1 MDVINFTDKKRL
13 IVLLP
18 ESLAG
23 RTDLAHQI
31 NWMASLQ
38 SFDVLYLPM
47 VEEDSNPLDMSR
59 RMATMVAA
67 TIGEPMHGSSRAIAR
82 KGWLDSLR
90 EIYQPGDML
99 VCMAE
104 QSVKTGFVHAISI
117 QDYLQDV
124 LQIPCR
130 TVSGYYHPEHDRA
143 RQFLLKMVFWLVA
156 LAILIGFTIV
166 EINIDQSLHGF
177 MRISLLILVVG
188 LELGILM
195 LLARIPKS

>member
-47 VEEDSNPLDMSR
+47 VEDDSNPLDISR

-67 TIGEPMHGSSRAIAR
+67 TIGEPMQVSSRVIAR
-82 KGWLDSLR
+82 RGWLDSLR
-90 EIYQPGDML
+90 EFYLPGDLL

-104 QSVKTGFVHAISI
+104 QNVKTGFMHAVSM
-117 QDYLQDV
+117 QDYLQTV

-130 TVSGYYHPEHDRA
+130 AVSGYYHPAHDRV
-143 RQFLLKMVFWLVA
+143 RQWLLTMVFWLVA
-156 LAILIGFTIV
+156 LAILVGFTMM
-166 EINIDQSLHGF
+166 EINIDQTLHGF
-177 MRISLLILVVG
+177 IRSALLILVVS

-195 LLARIPKS
+195 FLARIPKS

>member
-1 MDVINFTDKKRL
+1 MDIVNFTDKKRL

-23 RTDLAHQI
+23 STDLAHQI

-38 SFDVLYLPM
+38 PFNVLYLPM
-47 VEEDSNPLDMSR
+47 VEEDSNPLVVSR
-59 RMATMVAA
+59 RMTTMVAA
-67 TIGEPMHGSSRAIAR
+67 TIGEPMHVSSRAIAR

-90 EIYQPGDML
+90 EIYQPGDLL

-104 QSVKTGFVHAISI
+104 QSVKTGFMHAVSM

-130 TVSGYYHPEHDRA
+130 TVNGYYHPEHDRI
-143 RQFLLKMVFWLVA
+143 RQWLLTAVFWLVA
-156 LAILIGFTIV
+156 LAILIVFSLL
-166 EINIDQSLHGF
+166 EINIDQSLHGS
-177 MRISLLILVVG
+177 MRIVVLILAVS
-188 LELGILM
+188 LELGLLM
-195 LLARIPKS
+195 LWTRIPKF

>member
-1 MDVINFTDKKRL
+1 MDAINFTEKKRL

-23 RTDLAHQI
+23 STDLAHQI

-47 VEEDSNPLDMSR
+47 VEEDSNPLDISR

-67 TIGEPMHGSSRAIAR
+67 TIGEPMQVSSRVIAR
-82 KGWLDSLR
+82 RGWLDSLR
-90 EIYQPGDML
+90 GIYQPGDLL

-104 QSVKTGFVHAISI
+104 QSVSTGFLRAVGM
-117 QDYLQDV
+117 QDYLQSI

-130 TVSGYYHPEHDRA
+130 AVSGYYRPVHDRA
-143 RQFLLKMVFWLVA
+143 RQILLRMVFWLVA
-156 LAILIGFTIV
+156 LAILVGFTIV

-177 MRISLLILVVG
+177 MRISLLILVVS